1 MNKVEL
7 YEYQLLFAISI
18 ILIFAFLLIAVNVKF
33 IDEFPADGFACITQ
47 PCIMPKIT
55 IIEWITQQF

>member
-1 MNKVEL
+1 MNKLIREL
-7 YEYQLLFAISI
+7 LI
-18 ILIFAFLLIAVNVKF
+18 IFIPVSIFAFLLIAVNVKF

>member
-1 MNKVEL
+1 MKNKS
-7 YEYQLLFAISI
+7 LFRIVI
-18 ILIFAFLLIAVNVKF
+18 GLTVLGFLIATLGGIKL

-55 IIEWITQQF
+55 IFEWITRLF